1 VPAVREESEEVVLDC
16 AKIIQSSNSRG
27 VVRSG
32 SVSFIRINPKH
43 AEINLS
49 TSEPARLI
57 SIFSKAEAALKEID
71 LWVELLR

>member
-1 VPAVREESEEVVLDC
+1 MPAVREESEEVVSDC
-16 AKIIQSSNSRG
+16 TKIIQSVKR
-27 VVRSG
+27 G

-49 TSEPARLI
+49 SSEPARMI

-71 LWVELLR
+71 LWVGLLQQ